1 MKTLP
6 KVLESQTKIRFQD
19 CDPFN
24 HLNNAAYINYL
35 INAREDQLI
44 KHYDLDI
51 YHMGKTLGRSWV
63 VGSNQIA
70 YLRPAL
76 LMETVTID
84 SQLIAYGN
92 SNLKVEIRMWNA
104 DKTELKAVMWS
115 TFVHFNLVKLKSEVH
130 SEDLMQLFKNALN
143 TVTQDTFE
151 SRIQHLKSPKEVMA

>member
-6 KVLESQTKIRFQD
+6 KVLESKAKIRFQD

-44 KHYDLDI
+44 KHYNLDI

-70 YLRPAL
+70 YIKPAL
-76 LMETVTID
+76 LMEIVTID
-84 SQLIAYGN
+84 SQLIAYGKN
-92 SNLKVEIRMWNA
+92 KLQVEIRMWNE
-104 DKTELKAVMWS
+104 DKTELKAIMWS
-115 TFVHFNLVKLKSEVH
+115 SFVHFNLVKLKSEIH
-130 SEDLMQLFKNALN
+130 NEDLMQLFEAAINPVEQ
-143 TVTQDTFE
+143 TTFE
-151 SRIQHLKSPKEVMA
+151 SRVKALKDQKVIA

>member
-1 MKTLP
+1 MKTLQ

-35 INAREDQLI
+35 TNAREDQLI

-70 YLRPAL
+70 YIRPAL

-115 TFVHFNLVKLKSEVH
+115 SFVHFNLVKLKSELH
-130 SEDLMQLFKNALN
+130 STELMQLFETVL
-143 TVTQDTFE
+143 TPVTQDTFE
-151 SRIQHLKSPKEVMA
+151 SRVQHLKTQKVMA